1 MMKRKLIPLA
11 LIALAGICCWGQAQ
25 PSNDSQSS
33 APAQTSATQGCGK
46 NVSFAV
52 AEGGQPVPAIPK
64 FAVKWLESKA
74 PRQHYSNLCF
84 SQIPSAS
91 LPNYVVVFSTTDAAF
106 DNLTPSAHTYTTTAP
121 AHTST
126 AALTSSGGTWTYAYA
141 GSAPPATTDTLSLK
155 RDDKPKEL
163 VARAYDQSGHVVS
176 KVNLASISSRDKL
189 IEKVLSDII
198 ADTPHQMAKSAVPSP
213 FPVYY
218 VNCDI
223 DAPQASPPVNGGP
236 AAAAAR
242 TETASAAVKPAA
254 APDPEIDIWSDP
266 GGADVFVDG
275 AFVGKTPYTMSVT
288 QGDHTITLRKH
299 GYGVWQRKMY
309 VGGAKRKVGGS
320 LEIKELDLK

>member
-1 MMKRKLIPLA
+1 MMTRKLIPLA
-11 LIALAGICCWGQAQ
+11 LIALAGICCWGQA
-25 PSNDSQSS
+25 PGQSS
-33 APAQTSATQGCGK
+33 NGAQSPAPAQSAAQACGK

-91 LPNYVVVFSTTDAAF
+91 LPNYVVVFSTSDAPF
-106 DNLTPSAHTYTTTAP
+106 EGLTPSAHTYTTAAP
-121 AHTST
+121 AHMNT
-126 AALTSSGGTWTYAYA
+126 AALTSSGGTWTYAYS
-141 GSAPPATTDTLSLK
+141 GSAPPATTDTLSLRK
-155 RDDKPKEL
+155 DDKPKDL
-163 VARAYDQSGHVVS
+163 VARAYDQAGRVVS
-176 KVNLASISSRDKL
+176 KVSLASISSRDKL

-223 DAPQASPPVNGGP
+223 DAPTASPPVNGAP
-236 AAAAAR
+236 AAAR
-242 TETASAAVKPAA
+242 TETASAAVKPAP
-254 APDPEIDIWSDP
+254 APDPQINLWSDP
-266 GGADVFVDG
+266 GGADAFVDG

-299 GYGVWQRKMY
+299 GYGVWQRKLY
-309 VGGAKRKVGGS
+309 VSGASRKIGGS

>member
-1 MMKRKLIPLA
+1 MTRKLIPLA
-11 LIALAGICCWGQAQ
+11 LIALAGICCWGQAPAQ
-25 PSNDSQSS
+25 PPSQSQSS
-33 APAQTSATQGCGK
+33 APAQTAAAQGCGK

-84 SQIPSAS
+84 SQIPSAT
-91 LPNYVVVFSTTDAAF
+91 LPNYVVVFSTSDSAF
-106 DNLTPSAHTYTTTAP
+106 DGLTPAAHTYTTAAP
-121 AHTST
+121 AHMST

-141 GSAPPATTDTLSLK
+141 GSVPPATTDTLSLK
-155 RDDKPKEL
+155 KDDKPKQL
-163 VARAYDQSGHVVS
+163 VARAYDQAGRVVS
-176 KVNLASISSRDKL
+176 KVSLATISSRDKL
-189 IEKVLSDII
+189 IERVLSDII

-223 DAPQASPPVNGGP
+223 DAPTASPPVNGAP
-236 AAAAAR
+236 AAAR
-242 TETASAAVKPAA
+242 TETASAAVKPAP
-254 APDPEIDIWSDP
+254 APDPQINIWSDP

-275 AFVGKTPYTMSVT
+275 AFVGKTPYSMSVT

-299 GYGVWQRKMY
+299 GYGVWQRKLY
-309 VGGAKRKVGGS
+309 VSGAPRKIGGS
-320 LEIKELDLK
+320 LEIKELDLQ